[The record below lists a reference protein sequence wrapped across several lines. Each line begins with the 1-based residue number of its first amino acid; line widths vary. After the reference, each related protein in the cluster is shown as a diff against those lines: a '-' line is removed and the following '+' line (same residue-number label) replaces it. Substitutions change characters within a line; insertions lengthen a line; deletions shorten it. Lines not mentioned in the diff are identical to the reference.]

1 MAEPVDI
8 AIVGMAG
15 LFPKAPNTDV
25 FWSNIL
31 NKVDATG
38 DPPADWLGEPKLFDP
53 AASPD
58 EMRLYT
64 MRGGFLGDLARF
76 DPRPFGAMPIAIV
89 GGEPDQFLALK
100 CAQAAL
106 EDAGLG
112 ANVLISSNKIML
124 NPLSVSGSQG
134 LNIAA
139 GTRVIGE
146 SGSVGTLIV
155 AAAFTVIGLGSIGQ
169 AIARRVLAFGMEA
182 MGYDVRTVPA
192 GQLPGVR
199 QVAFEVVLRESD
211 VLFLACNLTAENRH
225 LLNAAAFAA
234 MKPGMFL
241 VNVSRG
247 PLIDEAALAAALGSG
262 KVAGAGLDVFEQEPL
277 LAESPLRRF
286 DQCVF
291 TAHAG
296 SSTEE
301 AIARI
306 NQMTSDILFHVL
318 GLKPALSF
326 MPNRLA

>member
-1 MAEPVDI
+1 MVRALLTCRHLQRHFARFQPQYAALGVEAVVPAFEGQQLAAEAMRALIIDVDA
-8 AIVGMAG
+8 AIVGDDAIDAGVLEAGKASRLKAIVKWGVGADNIDMEAAKRLGLPVYNTPGVFADEVADLAMA
-15 LFPKAPNTDV
+15 L
-25 FWSNIL
+25 L
-31 NKVDATG
+31 
-38 DPPADWLGEPKLFDP
+38 LGIVRRTHLMNQ
-53 AASPD
+53 AI
-58 EMRLYT
+58 
-64 MRGGFLGDLARF
+64 RGGTWARLEGRTLA
-76 DPRPFGAMPIAIV
+76 GM
-89 GGEPDQFLALK
+89 K
-100 CAQAAL
+100 
-106 EDAGLG
+106 AG
-112 ANVLISSNKIML
+112 V
-124 NPLSVSGSQG
+124 V
-134 LNIAA
+134 
-139 GTRVIGE
+139 
-146 SGSVGTLIV
+146 
-155 AAAFTVIGLGSIGQ
+155 GLGSIGQ